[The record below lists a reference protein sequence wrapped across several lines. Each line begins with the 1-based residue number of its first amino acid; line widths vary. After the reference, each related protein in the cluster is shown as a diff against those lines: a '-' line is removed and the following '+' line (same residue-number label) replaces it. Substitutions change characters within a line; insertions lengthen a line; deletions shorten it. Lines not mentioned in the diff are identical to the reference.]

1 MARYGALRCG
11 GGAAILGVGMLAAV
25 MFLVSFAWSSVYVGL
40 PFYIERITR
49 LDPAATVTWT
59 GWILGISSLVA
70 VVASPLWGRYAAHGD
85 PRTVWVVLQVLQGIG
100 FLAAAFADSLLELF
114 GARFLLG
121 AVGATSTLAFM
132 LAGQAPDP
140 AERRRK
146 LALIQSANTAG
157 QVVAPLVGA
166 VAATRLGFRLS
177 FALGGLLLAVC
188 AALVQWGVPPGR
200 PTDPT
205 VAARRRRAPTR
216 LVVLMSAVVLVGA
229 AQEAFLTAILP
240 NVLPRLGVH
249 PERLVESA
257 GLLVFVSGAAA
268 AIGGLAAPRLA
279 AELPSR
285 RLLPLLLAAS
295 SVTLVAFAAAGS
307 LWLYTVLRVV
317 QALCIAP
324 LFPLVVARMSRHGE
338 AIGIL
343 NSARAG
349 GNFMGPVV
357 ATMVLGWG
365 PPWVVYLLIGLAGL
379 AMAPWSRR

>member
-1 MARYGALRCG
+1 
-11 GGAAILGVGMLAAV
+11 MLAAV

-40 PFYIERITR
+40 PFYIEHITR
-49 LDPAATVTWT
+49 LDPTATVTWT
-59 GWILGISSLVA
+59 GWILGISSLVS

-100 FLAAAFADSLLELF
+100 FLAAAFADSLPELF
-114 GARFLLG
+114 MARFLLG

-132 LAGQAPDP
+132 LASQAHDP

-166 VAATRLGFRLS
+166 VAAARLGFRLS
-177 FALGGLLLAVC
+177 FALGGLLLVVC
-188 AALVQWGVPPGR
+188 AALVQWGMPPGR
-200 PTDPT
+200 PMDPT

-240 NVLPRLGVH
+240 RVLPGLGVH

-279 AELPSR
+279 AEVPSR
-285 RLLPLLLAAS
+285 RLLPLLLAGS
-295 SVTLVAFAAAGS
+295 SVALIAFVAAGS

-357 ATMVLGWG
+357 ATMLLGRG
-365 PPWVVYLLIGLAGL
+365 SPWVVYLLLALAGL

>member
-1 MARYGALRCG
+1 
-11 GGAAILGVGMLAAV
+11 MLTAV

-166 VAATRLGFRLS
+166 VAASRLGFRLS

-268 AIGGLAAPRLA
+268 AVGGLAAPRLA

-285 RLLPLLLAAS
+285 RLLPLLLAGS

-338 AIGIL
+338 AIGLL

-365 PPWVVYLLIGLAGL
+365 SPWVVYLLIGLAGL